1 MSTQSTASAQ
11 LMRSRG
17 SGTYCYP
24 ELAVSSIVLV
34 LLTIIVSTQ
43 IAGQTELA
51 YMWVA
56 RYILSEVV
64 NCISIL
70 SRISTAVP
78 THDIDVAV
86 LSVCP
91 SVCLSHSTIVLK

>member
-17 SGTYCYP
+17 SVCYP